1 MSEIT
6 DHGGVEGQ
14 MEIWKLETSCVPALS
29 AVTQWGAFLEP
40 RVKQRQVA
48 GTHDP
53 PLPGR

>member
-1 MSEIT
+1 M
-6 DHGGVEGQ
+6 GVEGQ

-48 GTHDP
+48 GPHDP